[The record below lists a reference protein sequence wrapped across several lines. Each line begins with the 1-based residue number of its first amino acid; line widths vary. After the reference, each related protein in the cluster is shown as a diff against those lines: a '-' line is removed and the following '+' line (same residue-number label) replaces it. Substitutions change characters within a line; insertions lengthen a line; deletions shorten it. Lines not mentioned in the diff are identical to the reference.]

1 MKNFKNLKE
10 KAAEKVKLN
19 KLRIQGFFVAL
30 LSFMTTY
37 STYAYADINGE
48 SIKSNLITII
58 HYTISFVIVPFLL
71 TKDPAKTSVAG
82 ILVVLIVGGFV
93 IIMIAQP
100 DLMKSFGNFVKT
112 ILGL

>member
-10 KAAEKVKLN
+10 KVAEKVKLH

-48 SIKSNLITII
+48 SIKSNLINNILLP
-58 HYTISFVIVPFLL
+58 ISFVVVGFLL
-71 TKDPAKTSVAG
+71 IKE
-82 ILVVLIVGGFV
+82 
-93 IIMIAQP
+93 
-100 DLMKSFGNFVKT
+100 
-112 ILGL
+112 

>member
-10 KAAEKVKLN
+10 KAAEKVKLH

-30 LSFMTTY
+30 IAFMTTY
-37 STYAYADINGE
+37 NTYAYASIDGGNIKNNVINN
-48 SIKSNLITII
+48 ILLP
-58 HYTISFVIVPFLL
+58 ISFVVVGFLL
-71 TKDPAKTSVAG
+71 IKELVKKSIAG
-82 ILVVLIVGGFV
+82 IVVVLIVGGFV

>member
-10 KAAEKVKLN
+10 KAAEKVKLH
-19 KLRIQGFFVAL
+19 KLRIQEFFVAL
-30 LSFMTTY
+30 IAFMTTY
-37 STYAYADINGE
+37 NTYAYASIDGGNIKNNVINN
-48 SIKSNLITII
+48 ILLP
-58 HYTISFVIVPFLL
+58 ISFVVVGFLL
-71 TKDPAKTSVAG
+71 IKELVKKSIAG
-82 ILVVLIVGGFV
+82 IVVVLIVGGFV

>member
-48 SIKSNLITII
+48 SIKSNLI
-58 HYTISFVIVPFLL
+58 
-71 TKDPAKTSVAG
+71 
-82 ILVVLIVGGFV
+82 
-93 IIMIAQP
+93 
-100 DLMKSFGNFVKT
+100 NN
-112 ILGL
+112 

>member
-10 KAAEKVKLN
+10 KVAEKVKLN

-48 SIKSNLITII
+48 SIKSNLINNILLP
-58 HYTISFVIVPFLL
+58 ISFVVVGFLL
-71 TKDPAKTSVAG
+71 IKELVKKSIAG
-82 ILVVLIVGGFV
+82 IVVVLIVGGLV
-93 IIMIAQP
+93 IVVIAQP
-100 DLMKSFGNFVKT
+100 DLIKIFGEWVRT
-112 ILGL
+112 IGGF

>member
-10 KAAEKVKLN
+10 KVAEKVKLN

-48 SIKSNLITII
+48 SIKSNLINNILLP
-58 HYTISFVIVPFLL
+58 ISF
-71 TKDPAKTSVAG
+71 
-82 ILVVLIVGGFV
+82 VGGFV